1 MFAGQVHRVAG
12 IIMLLLV
19 VTLVVAL
26 FTAETPSTDVDD
38 FPADFQSVV
47 DDEVRYLVGQAMQ
60 ILTGILVALLGAA
73 LYVVFRSR
81 ERFLALVGFTGFV
94 LMAALFVTSSAA
106 FVEVHAL
113 ANNLEAEESFA
124 GEAEVLELGRAFTEL
139 GDGAFFLGVT
149 FFAIGLIGFGAMIG
163 IAPVRPP
170 VPDPDDGEAS
180 LVRQPGWAGSRW
192 RPVSFISPAGCS
204 FSARSS
210 FSWSSLLS
218 FSQSSGIWSLASGSS
233 AVRGLAQRNDLGQ
246 LPVQGPQ

>member
-47 DDEVRYLVGQAMQ
+47 DDEARYLVGQAMQ

-73 LYVVFRSR
+73 LYVMFRAR

-113 ANNLEAEESFA
+113 ANNFEADESFA
-124 GEAEVLELGRAFTEL
+124 GEAEVLELGRALTGL

-170 VPDPDDGEAS
+170 VQDPDDGEPSIVPPTWLGWIALAAGVLYLAGWLFVLS
-180 LVRQPGWAGSRW
+180 EVFFLLVIIAFFLTILWYL
-192 RPVSFISPAGCS
+192 VF
-204 FSARSS
+204 
-210 FSWSSLLS
+210 
-218 FSQSSGIWSLASGSS
+218 GIWLLRRPRVGST
-233 AVRGLAQRNDLGQ
+233 
-246 LPVQGPQ
+246 